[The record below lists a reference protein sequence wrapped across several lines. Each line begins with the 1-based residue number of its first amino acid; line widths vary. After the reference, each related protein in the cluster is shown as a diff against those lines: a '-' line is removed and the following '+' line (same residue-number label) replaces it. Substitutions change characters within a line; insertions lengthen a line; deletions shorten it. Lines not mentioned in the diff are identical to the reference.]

1 MKNVTEWAQAFNL
14 LYNNIASD
22 KAPGLEPYEISRL
35 LTDAQDTVVVGLYR
49 GAFGGAFEST
59 EDVTA
64 YLETLVGQC
73 AGERVD
79 DNSLVN
85 RTKISDK
92 SVLFKLDP
100 QDGDIMYRTLELCD
114 IENGCGTIERVAV
127 VPVTQDEF
135 WRTERNPFKKQNGR
149 RVLRLSFADPK
160 KGAEDYSIIKY
171 SELVSD
177 YEISSYLV
185 RYVRRPEPIILD
197 ELPEGLY
204 INGKS
209 EAQTCLLPE
218 ALHQMILA
226 EAVRMAKAI
235 WTA

>member
-35 LTDAQDTVVVGLYR
+35 LTDAQDTVVTGLYS
-49 GAFGGAFEST
+49 GVFGSAFEAT

-64 YLETLVGQC
+64 ALESLVRQC
-73 AGERVD
+73 SGIRVD

-85 RTKISDK
+85 RYKVSDD
-92 SVLFKLDP
+92 SVLFKLEPED
-100 QDGDIMYRTLELCD
+100 DIMFRTLELCD
-114 IENGCGTIERVAV
+114 IENGCGSVERVAV

-135 WRTERNPFKKQNGR
+135 WRTIRNPFKKQNGR
-149 RVLRLSFADPK
+149 RVLRLSFADAK
-160 KGAEDYSIIKY
+160 NGAETYSVVKY

-177 YEISSYLV
+177 YPISSYLV
-185 RYVRRPEPIILD
+185 RYISRPKPIILE
-197 ELPEGLY
+197 ELPEGLL
-204 INGKS
+204 ING
-209 EAQTCLLPE
+209 ERDAQTCLLPE
-218 ALHQMILA
+218 PLHQTILN